1 MRFRRASLALFSCA
15 ALSAAACVNGALPRR
30 STQHPGHAGAQ
41 EGYSGS
47 RFWLVEDGKRPATAS
62 PQAEPAIH
70 VCPMHP
76 EVVSSTPGTC
86 PKCGMQLLP
95 KPTPPKQSPPA
106 TP

>member
-1 MRFRRASLALFSCA
+1 MRFRRSSLALFSSA
-15 ALSAAACVNGALPRR
+15 ALSAAGCVNGTLPPRN
-30 STQHPGHAGAQ
+30 THHPSHPGAQ

-47 RFWLVEDGKRPATAS
+47 RFGLAEDGKRAASAS
-62 PQAEPAIH
+62 PQAEPAVQ

-86 PKCGMQLLP
+86 PKCGMQLVP
-95 KPTPPKQSPPA
+95 KPTPPKQGPSA